1 MNENFIDSSKTY
13 AAKKYMTLKKM
24 WCEKIY
30 CICFSANI
38 ENISERTIGGLRT

>member
-24 WCEKIY
+24 WCEKI
-30 CICFSANI
+30 CVKQKKI
-38 ENISERTIGGLRT
+38 